1 MRKLLIA
8 GFTAF
13 VMTFSTGC
21 AQLPH
26 DGQVIVGPNIEA
38 GLETDYLYY
47 SPSGP
52 SEDASQESILQG
64 FINAGTGPQN
74 DYAVAREYLT
84 EELAAKWKPNNRVLV
99 EASRPLITMI
109 ATDRAS
115 VSVPLVATVD
125 ERGSYLVASPGDAEV
140 LNFAFVKEAGQWRI
154 AEAPDLTMVIRPV
167 FDVIFKA
174 YSIYFYDNQSK
185 YLVPDVRWFPS
196 RASTST
202 RLISAL
208 LNGPSQWLA
217 NTVHSAIP
225 QGTTL
230 NLNTVTIA
238 EGVASVDLSKK
249 ALTATSHQKK
259 LLQAQITKS
268 LMQLPSVYSVQV
280 SIERG
285 LLDTYNLSNEFS
297 RVLTP
302 VALFEDDL
310 VHIDSSNQ
318 TQIKGAQQ
326 ILENLSATEFGLS
339 AEETLAA
346 FATEDGVYLANLAK
360 PGERPKL
367 LSNRTDFLAPVI
379 DKQGNTWLVSNNGG
393 STVVFDSAGT
403 RLNFD
408 PRWLQAQKVV
418 SFSISDE
425 GSRIAAIVA
434 DGKNTKLLVS
444 AVVRLDSGLPRY
456 LDLPISPNAA
466 TSLFSV
472 DWLDETRLGLL
483 EKQATNFVQPW
494 VTLVGGATASL
505 PTISNGESIVG
516 AGQSSTI
523 YALDIFGSMHLYR
536 GNTWIR
542 VADAIL
548 ALH

>member
-1 MRKLLIA
+1 MRKILLS

-13 VMTFSTGC
+13 VLIFSTGC

-26 DGQVIVGPNIEA
+26 DGQVMVGPNIEA

-84 EELAAKWKPNNRVLV
+84 DDLAANWKPNNKVLV

-109 ATDRAS
+109 DEDRAS
-115 VSVPLVATVD
+115 VSVPLVAVVD
-125 ERGSYLVASPGDAEV
+125 ERGSYQVASPGDAEV
-140 LNFAFVKEAGQWRI
+140 LSFAFVKVAGQWRI
-154 AEAPDLTMVIRPV
+154 SEAPDLTMVIRPV

-208 LNGPSQWLA
+208 LNGPSEWLA

-230 NLNTVTIA
+230 NLSTVKIA

-285 LLDTYNLSNEFS
+285 LLDTYNLTNDFS

-302 VALFEDDL
+302 VALVEDDL

-318 TQIKGAQQ
+318 TQVAGAQQ
-326 ILENLSATEFGLS
+326 VLKNLKASEFGLS
-339 AEETLAA
+339 AEENLAA
-346 FATEDGVYLANLAK
+346 FVTDDGVFLSNLAK

-379 DKQGNTWLVSNNGG
+379 DKQGNTWLVANNGG
-393 STVVFDSAGT
+393 STLVFDAAGT

-434 DGKNTKLLVS
+434 EGNNTKLLVS

-456 LDLPISPNAA
+456 LDLPISPNSA

-483 EKQATNFVQPW
+483 EKQESNYVQPW
-494 VTLVGGATASL
+494 VTLVGGATSSL
-505 PTISNGESIVG
+505 PTISNAESIVG
-516 AGQSSTI
+516 AGQTSTI

>member
-1 MRKLLIA
+1 MHLKRVFCKALLTPAPDRK
-8 GFTAF
+8 
-13 VMTFSTGC
+13 
-21 AQLPH
+21 
-26 DGQVIVGPNIEA
+26 
-38 GLETDYLYY
+38 TDY
-47 SPSGP
+47 S
-52 SEDASQESILQG
+52 
-64 FINAGTGPQN
+64 
-74 DYAVAREYLT
+74 VAREYLT
-84 EELAAKWKPNNRVLV
+84 EELAARWKPNNQVLV
-99 EASRPLITMI
+99 EASRPKITMI
-109 ATDRAS
+109 SSNRAS
-115 VSVPLVATVD
+115 VLVPLVATVD
-125 ERGSYLVASPGDAEV
+125 ERGLYEVARPGAAEL
-140 LNFAFVKEAGQWRI
+140 LNFTFVKEAGQWRI

-167 FDVIFKA
+167 FDVIFEA

-196 RASTST
+196 RVSTST

-208 LNGPSQWLA
+208 LNGPSKWLA
-217 NTVHSAIP
+217 NTVNSAIP

-230 NLNTVTIA
+230 NLNTVAIA
-238 EGVASVDLSKK
+238 EGVAAVDLSRK
-249 ALTATSHQKK
+249 ALTATAFQKK

-302 VALFEDDL
+302 VAMFKDDL
-310 VHIDSSNQ
+310 VHMDSGNQ
-318 TQIKGAQQ
+318 TPIPGAK
-326 ILENLSATEFGLS
+326 LALKNLGATEFGLN
-339 AEETLAA
+339 AEESLAA
-346 FATEDGVYLANLAK
+346 FTTEQGIYLANLTK
-360 PGERPKL
+360 PGDEPKL
-367 LSNRTDFLAPVI
+367 LSTRTDFLAPVI

-393 STVVFDSAGT
+393 STLVFDAAGT

-408 PRWLQAQKVV
+408 ARWLQAQKVL

-425 GSRIAAIVA
+425 GSRIAAIV
-434 DGKNTKLLVS
+434 DEGKNTKLLVS
-444 AVVRLDSGLPRY
+444 AIVRLDSGWPRY
-456 LDLPISPNAA
+456 LDLPIAPNAA
-466 TSLFSV
+466 TKLFSV
-472 DWLDETRLGLL
+472 DWLDETHLGLL
-483 EKQATNFVQPW
+483 EKQDTNFVQPW

-505 PTISNGESIVG
+505 PTISNAETIVG

-542 VADAIL
+542 VADAIV

>member
-1 MRKLLIA
+1 
-8 GFTAF
+8 
-13 VMTFSTGC
+13 
-21 AQLPH
+21 
-26 DGQVIVGPNIEA
+26 
-38 GLETDYLYY
+38 
-47 SPSGP
+47 
-52 SEDASQESILQG
+52 
-64 FINAGTGPQN
+64 
-74 DYAVAREYLT
+74 
-84 EELAAKWKPNNRVLV
+84 
-99 EASRPLITMI
+99 
-109 ATDRAS
+109 
-115 VSVPLVATVD
+115 
-125 ERGSYLVASPGDAEV
+125 
-140 LNFAFVKEAGQWRI
+140 
-154 AEAPDLTMVIRPV
+154 
-167 FDVIFKA
+167 
-174 YSIYFYDNQSK
+174 
-185 YLVPDVRWFPS
+185 
-196 RASTST
+196 
-202 RLISAL
+202 
-208 LNGPSQWLA
+208 
-217 NTVHSAIP
+217 
-225 QGTTL
+225 
-230 NLNTVTIA
+230 
-238 EGVASVDLSKK
+238 
-249 ALTATSHQKK
+249 
-259 LLQAQITKS
+259 
-268 LMQLPSVYSVQV
+268 
-280 SIERG
+280 
-285 LLDTYNLSNEFS
+285 
-297 RVLTP
+297 
-302 VALFEDDL
+302 

-318 TQIKGAQQ
+318 TQIAGAGQA
-326 ILENLSATEFGLS
+326 LKNLSATEFGLS

-346 FATEDGVYLANLAK
+346 FATEDGVYLVNLAK

-367 LSNRTDFLAPVI
+367 LSNRTDLLAPVI

-494 VTLVGGATASL
+494 VTMVGGATASL
-505 PTISNGESIVG
+505 PTISNAESIVG